1 MTSSFFGLQIGKSAI
16 FTQRKAMEVT
26 SHNIAN
32 ANTEGYSRQRA
43 VIEAAR
49 PYMATSLSTPVAA
62 QQIGTGATVAKIEQ
76 FRDEFIDAKITDET
90 SALSMYTT
98 ADSLLKQVESILN
111 EPGTAT
117 LRDQLD
123 KYWSAWET
131 LSTDA
136 SNTALRRN
144 LVEESETLVEAFKE
158 LDYQLRYL
166 KGTPAY
172 CAQGSI
178 ENQVQDTVQEVNN
191 LAHLIGSLNE
201 QIGRS
206 ETNVNVAND
215 LRDQRQVA
223 LEKLAEL
230 VNVESFYNEVGILT
244 VDVGAHT
251 LVQDNVVKDLYVV
264 VKDGES
270 ASSISGT
277 PDYPQLS
284 DNADVA
290 TASLQYTGEQR
301 NITLTVAQL
310 AQADSQYSHLTFHP
324 LNGPLSDFGVTSGS
338 FMVNGR
344 EFFVDAEN
352 TDMQGL
358 AKMLDEANLDV
369 HAFLNEAG
377 QLELEATHTGKDFS
391 ITSSD
396 GSSNLIT
403 VLNLQVDKV
412 AQDARFNFGGQEYYS
427 SKNVV
432 SDALEGVTLYLN
444 DTGVANLD
452 LRPIVTGGTL
462 KGLLEVRDGPI
473 DEVLNDLNKLAYT
486 LATETNQ
493 VHRNGYGMDEV
504 TGRNFFTEFTSTD
517 PNNSFKD
524 YIQSM
529 SINEVM
535 VTNVEK
541 IAASGGTIE
550 HPTDRLR
557 TYNGDGDGSVAIGI
571 AQLKFESFFNEGKSN
586 FNDFYNEMI
595 TGVATTSERYGREAE
610 YSQSL
615 MTQLDAKRAEL
626 SGVSLDEE
634 LANLIKFQHAYN
646 AAAKIITTIDEM
658 LDKIINGMI

>member
-1 MTSSFFGLQIGKSAI
+1 MTGSFFGLQIGKSGI
-16 FTQRKAMEVT
+16 YTQRKAMDVT

-43 VIEAAR
+43 VIESAR
-49 PYMATSLSTPVAA
+49 PYMITSLVTPVSA
-62 QQIGTGATVAKIEQ
+62 QQIGSGSTVAKIEQ
-76 FRDEFIDAKITDET
+76 FRDEYIDAKITEET
-90 SALSMYTT
+90 STLNWNTT
-98 ADSLLKQVESILN
+98 ADNLLKQVEAIMN
-111 EPGTAT
+111 EPGAAT

-144 LVEESETLVEAFKE
+144 LVEETTTLIESFKE
-158 LDYQLRYL
+158 IDNQLRYL
-166 KGTPAY
+166 KGTPGY

-178 ENQVQDTVQEVNN
+178 ENQVQDTVTEINN
-191 LAHLIGSLNE
+191 LANLIASLNQ

-215 LRDQRQVA
+215 LRDQRQLA
-223 LEKLAEL
+223 LENLAKL
-230 VNVESFYNEVGILT
+230 VNVDSFYNEAGDLT
-244 VDVGAHT
+244 VNIGSHT
-251 LVQDNVVKDLYVV
+251 LLQGITVKELSVV

-270 ASSISGT
+270 ASSIAGS
-277 PDYPQLS
+277 PIYPELS

-290 TASLQYTGEQR
+290 TASLQYTAEQR

-310 AQADSQYSHLTFHP
+310 AQAHEQYSYLTFHP
-324 LNGPLSDFGVTSGS
+324 LTGPLSNFGVTSGS
-338 FMVNGR
+338 FYVNGR
-344 EFFVDAEN
+344 EFFLDAEN
-352 TDMQGL
+352 TDMNGL
-358 AKMLDEANLDV
+358 AKMLDEANLNVD
-369 HAFLNEAG
+369 AFLNEAG
-377 QLELEATHTGKDFS
+377 QLELKASHTGKEFE

-396 GSSNLIT
+396 GTSNLMT
-403 VLNLQVDKV
+403 VLNLQTNKA
-412 AQDARFNFGGQEYYS
+412 AQDARFNFGGQEYFS

-432 SDALEGVTLYLN
+432 TDAIPGVTLYLKG
-444 DTGVANLD
+444 TGVANLD
-452 LRPIVTGGTL
+452 LHPVVTSGTL
-462 KGLLEVRDGPI
+462 KGLLEVRDGAI
-473 DEVLNDLNKLAYT
+473 DNVLDDLNKLAYT

-493 VHRNGYGMDEV
+493 IHRVGYGLDGV
-504 TGRNFFTEFTSTD
+504 TGRNFFAAFTSVD

-529 SINEVM
+529 ALSDEVK
-535 VTNVEK
+535 NNIEK
-541 IAASGGTIE
+541 VAAAGGTIE

-557 TYNGDGDGSVAIGI
+557 TYNGDGDGSNAIRI
-571 AQLKFESFFNEGKSN
+571 AQLKFESFFNENKSN

-595 TGVATTSERYGREAE
+595 TEVATVSERYQREAE
-610 YSQSL
+610 YSNSL

-646 AAAKIITTIDEM
+646 AAAKVITTVDEM

>member
-1 MTSSFFGLQIGKSAI
+1 MTGSFFGLQIGKSGI
-16 FTQRKAMEVT
+16 FTQRKAMDVT

-43 VIEAAR
+43 VIESAR
-49 PYMATSLSTPVAA
+49 TYMITSLVTPVAA
-62 QQIGTGATVAKIEQ
+62 QQIGTGSTVAKIEQ
-76 FRDEFIDAKITDET
+76 FRDEYIDAKITEET
-90 SALSMYTT
+90 STLNWNTT
-98 ADSLLKQVESILN
+98 ADNLLKQVEAIMN
-111 EPGTAT
+111 EPGAAT

-144 LVEESETLVEAFKE
+144 LVEETTTLIESFKE
-158 LDYQLRYL
+158 IDNQLRYL
-166 KGTPAY
+166 KGTPGY

-178 ENQVQDTVQEVNN
+178 ENQVQDTVTEINN
-191 LAHLIGSLNE
+191 LANLIASLNQ

-215 LRDQRQVA
+215 LRDQRQLA
-223 LEKLAEL
+223 LENLAKL
-230 VNVESFYNEVGILT
+230 VNVDSFYNEAGDLT
-244 VDVGAHT
+244 VNIGAHT
-251 LVQDNVVKDLYVV
+251 LVQDITVKELSVV
-264 VKDGES
+264 VKNGES
-270 ASSISGT
+270 ASSIAGS
-277 PDYPQLS
+277 PIYPELS

-290 TASLQYTGEQR
+290 TASLQYTAEQR

-310 AQADSQYSHLTFHP
+310 AQAHEQYSYLTFHP
-324 LNGPLSDFGVTSGS
+324 LTGPLSNFGVTSGS
-338 FMVNGR
+338 FYVNGR
-344 EFFVDAEN
+344 EFFLDAEN
-352 TDMQGL
+352 TDMNGL
-358 AKMLDEANLDV
+358 AKMLDEANLNVD
-369 HAFLNEAG
+369 AFINEAG
-377 QLELEATHTGKDFS
+377 QLELKASHTGKEFE

-396 GSSNLIT
+396 GTSNLMT
-403 VLNLQVDKV
+403 VLNLQTNKT

-432 SDALEGVTLYLN
+432 TDAIPGVTLYLKG
-444 DTGVANLD
+444 TGVANLD
-452 LRPIVTGGTL
+452 LHPIVTSGTL
-462 KGLLEVRDGPI
+462 KGLLEVRDGAI
-473 DEVLNDLNKLAYT
+473 DNVLDDLNKLAYT

-493 VHRNGYGMDEV
+493 IHRVGYGLDGV
-504 TGRNFFTEFTSTD
+504 TGRNFFAAFTSVD

-529 SINEVM
+529 SLSDEVK
-535 VTNVEK
+535 NNIEK
-541 IAASGGTIE
+541 VAAAGGTIE

-557 TYNGDGDGSVAIGI
+557 TYNGDGDGSNAIRI
-571 AQLKFESFFNEGKSN
+571 AQLKFESFFNENKSN

-595 TGVATTSERYGREAE
+595 TEVATVSERYQREAE
-610 YSQSL
+610 YSNSL

-646 AAAKIITTIDEM
+646 AAAKVITTVDEM

>member
-1 MTSSFFGLQIGKSAI
+1 MTGSFFGLQIGKSGI
-16 FTQRKAMEVT
+16 FTQRKAMDVT

-43 VIEAAR
+43 VIQAAR
-49 PYMATSLSTPVAA
+49 PYMITSLNAPVSA
-62 QQIGTGATVAKIEQ
+62 QQIGTGSSVAKIEQ
-76 FRDEFIDAKITDET
+76 FRDEFIDAKITKET
-90 SALSMYTT
+90 STLNLNTT
-98 ADSLLKQVESILN
+98 ADDLLKQIEAIIN

-144 LVEESETLVEAFKE
+144 LVEETETLIESFKE
-158 LDYQLRYL
+158 IDYQMRYL
-166 KGTPAY
+166 KGTPGY

-178 ENQVQDTVQEVNN
+178 ENQVQDTVTEINN
-191 LAHLIGSLNE
+191 LANLIASLNE

-215 LRDQRQVA
+215 LRDQRQLA
-223 LEKLAEL
+223 LEDLARL
-230 VNVESFYNEVGILT
+230 VNVDSFYNEAGVLT
-244 VDVGAHT
+244 VNVGAHT
-251 LVQDNVVKDLYVV
+251 LVQDNVAKELFVTVKN
-264 VKDGES
+264 GES
-270 ASSISGT
+270 ASSVTSS
-277 PDYPQLS
+277 PNYPELS
-284 DNADVA
+284 DNPEVA
-290 TASLQYTGEQR
+290 SASLQYTGENR
-301 NITLTVAQL
+301 NITLTVSQL
-310 AQADSQYSHLTFHP
+310 AQAHEQYSYLTFHP
-324 LNGPLSDFGVTSGS
+324 LNGPLSDFGITSGS
-338 FMVNGR
+338 FEINGR

-358 AKMLDEANLDV
+358 AKMIDEANLNI
-369 HAFLNEAG
+369 HAFINESG
-377 QLELEATHTGKDFS
+377 QLELESTHTGKEYE
-391 ITSSD
+391 ITSAD
-396 GSSNLIT
+396 GTSNIIT
-403 VLNLQVDKV
+403 VLNLQTNKV

-432 SDALEGVTLYLN
+432 TDALDGVSLYLKKA
-444 DTGVANLD
+444 GVANLD
-452 LRPIVTGGTL
+452 LRPIVTSGTL
-462 KGLLEVRDGPI
+462 KGLLEVRDGTI
-473 DEVLNDLNKLAYT
+473 DTILHDLNKLAYT

-493 VHRNGYGMDEV
+493 IHRVGYGLDEV
-504 TGRNFFTEFTSTD
+504 TGRNYFSPFTSAD
-517 PNNSFKD
+517 PDNAFKD

-529 SINEVM
+529 SVSDEIK
-535 VTNVEK
+535 TNIEK
-541 IAASGGTIE
+541 IAAAGGTIE

-557 TYNGDGDGSVAIGI
+557 TYNGDGDGSVAIRI
-571 AQLKFESFFNEGKSN
+571 AQLKFESFFNEGQSN

-595 TGVATTSERYGREAE
+595 TKVATTSERYGREAD
-610 YSQSL
+610 YSESL

-646 AAAKIITTIDEM
+646 AAAKVITTVDEM